1 MSLDKSL
8 RSHGALAR
16 HRNVLS
22 RAERIEKL
30 ADEEKWQDG
39 TSVFGLPKVV
49 HRKVQT
55 KKIKALV
62 AEGEAVPGAE
72 GAVAPA
78 GAAAATAGA
87 PKAAAAPKAGG
98 TPKAGGAKGR
108 A

>member
-22 RAERIEKL
+22 RPERIEKL
-30 ADEEKWQDG
+30 TDDEKWQDG

-49 HRKVQT
+49 HRKVQA
-55 KKIKALV
+55 KKIKAVV
-62 AEGEAVPGAE
+62 AEGVAVPGAE
-72 GAVAPA
+72 GDVAPA
-78 GAAAATAGA
+78 DAAAPTAGA
-87 PKAAAAPKAGG
+87 PKAGA
-98 TPKAGGAKGR
+98 PKAGGAKGR